1 MSARLR
7 STVLLASTAALSV
20 PLLAA
25 CGGSDESGGAGSTSG
40 ATVTVDAGD
49 DACELD
55 RTDLQA
61 GATTFAVTNTG
72 SKVTEVYV
80 YGDNGSGE
88 FTKVV
93 SEVENI
99 GPGTSRDMNVD
110 LSAGEYEIAC
120 KPGQTGDGIRTP
132 VTVTGGD
139 GATGAEES
147 AEPAYD
153 REIELATDGGS
164 VTGLDGGAKAGE
176 TIEFKLTNSADA
188 PRVLELKAPDG
199 SVAGESEPVAP
210 GQTGEVV
217 VELAEPGTWT
227 VVVEG
232 DGVADLTVELPVS

>member
-7 STVLLASTAALSV
+7 STVLLASTAALCA

-25 CGGSDESGGAGSTSG
+25 CGGSDEGGQAG
-40 ATVTVDAGD
+40 ATVTVEAGD
-49 DACELD
+49 DACVLD

-61 GATTFAVTNTG
+61 GGTTFAVTNTG

-99 GPGTSRDMNVD
+99 GPGTSRDMTVD
-110 LSAGEYEIAC
+110 LAAGEYEIAC

-132 VTVTGGD
+132 VTVTGAG
-139 GATGAEES
+139 GAGTGGEES

-164 VTGLDGGAKAGE
+164 VTGLDGGAQTGE
-176 TIEFKLTNSADA
+176 TIEFKLTNNADA